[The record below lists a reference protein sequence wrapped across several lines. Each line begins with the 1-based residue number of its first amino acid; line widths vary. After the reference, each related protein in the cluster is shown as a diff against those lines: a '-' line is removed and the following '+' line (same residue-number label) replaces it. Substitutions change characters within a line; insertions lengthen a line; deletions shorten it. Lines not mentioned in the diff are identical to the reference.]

1 MAKDMNETNGDP
13 LELLLRGWADRHAAD
28 SGSLDRIQ
36 GAIGQAMENDDKS
49 QIADS
54 TVAAPGRWQ
63 SRALWFAIG
72 AVAASLLAMVSIM
85 LWSPKRPEIGGHDPP
100 QRSGGVQA
108 AITPEQVARDTKL
121 FAELDR
127 MFGRQLR
134 WIAESDGKLELGIE
148 PDAAAAPP
156 ANSKPVTIRF
166 TVVKRVQGDR
176 DWSVVWTV
184 NLVARNEQ
192 LVQLQPAQAD
202 SPSLMVWAYPLP
214 DGQIACDT
222 EWSLGGSDRL
232 HGKASELQS
241 AGDVRE
247 LASAAEGGVEYRVY
261 QTVQLLDHEVI

>member
-1 MAKDMNETNGDP
+1 MAEDMNETNGDP
-13 LELLLRGWADRHAAD
+13 LERLLRGWADRHAAD

-36 GAIGQAMENDDKS
+36 GAIGQAMEGDAQS
-49 QIADS
+49 QLRES
-54 TVAAPGRWQ
+54 TFAAPGRWQ

-72 AVAASLLAMVSIM
+72 AVAALLLAMVSIR
-85 LWSPKRPEIGGHDPP
+85 LWSPQRPEVGGHDPP
-100 QRSGGVQA
+100 PRSGGVQA
-108 AITPEQVARDTKL
+108 AITPDQVARDTKL

-134 WIAESDGKLELGIE
+134 WVAESDGSMELGIE

-166 TVVKRVQGDR
+166 TVVKRVPGDR

-214 DGQIACDT
+214 DGKIACDT
-222 EWSLGGSDRL
+222 EWSLGGSGRL
-232 HGKASELQS
+232 QGKASELQS

-247 LASAAEGGVEYRVY
+247 LASAADGGVEYRVY
-261 QTVQLLDHEVI
+261 QAVQLLDHEVI